1 MSVWELALVK
11 SNHTCHNNCSR
22 NYANFLFLPLYSS
35 ISLHDTSDEEFELS
49 SEFGNDYEGVLLLRI
64 RKLESEITDLQS
76 RLEQNKS
83 RGLEETAENVL

>member
-1 MSVWELALVK
+1 M
-11 SNHTCHNNCSR
+11 
-22 NYANFLFLPLYSS
+22 PLYSS

-64 RKLESEITDLQS
+64 RKLGSEITDLQS

-83 RGLEETAENVL
+83 RGLEETAENML